1 MDDREQVERVKIY
14 PEKLKIILIK
24 TNLFAVI
31 SKNKL

>member
-1 MDDREQVERVKIY
+1 MDDSEQVERVKIY

-24 TNLFAVI
+24 NNFFAVI